1 MKTEDEKKKLDELLK
16 QVVEEQMRLHPEIY
30 EKSKEQRYDK
40 YK

>member
-30 EKSKEQRYDK
+30 EKQKVEI
-40 YK
+40 